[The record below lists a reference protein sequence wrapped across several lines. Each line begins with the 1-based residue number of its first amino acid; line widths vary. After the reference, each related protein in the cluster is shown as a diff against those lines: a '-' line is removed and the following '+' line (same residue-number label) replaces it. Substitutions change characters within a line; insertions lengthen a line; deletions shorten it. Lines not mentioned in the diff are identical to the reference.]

1 MEIVKY
7 LLEPSIFKKPNCGES
22 LNEATNSDL
31 RKFLLSDSAIDFLKK
46 LLSDGHIYT
55 ETIEANP
62 VLSFSTG
69 VAALQTFVSINWLG
83 EQPPEDGALPFP
95 ENFSH
100 LNRVEDGDSFVNNVK
115 NIELLLL
122 AKIILVDCVRE
133 TCDDLSVLTWGLRC
147 CGLLVSVLD
156 ERSDILHQ
164 QSSEIVT
171 RGESLEDSDPGVRA
185 LFHLQVAR
193 HHCLY
198 YRVREAEKSL
208 DKAASCVGLSV
219 TETGALG
226 KRTIHQVK
234 DVAQFCLEIKTAED
248 DQGYQG
254 DVIEMD
260 REQLARDV
268 RLEDELRLESIK
280 FKDSER
286 SDREKAVRLSGLQQA
301 VLLCRYSCKVETVA
315 VVDSLTSEEVLPYL
329 APVLSCPQAW
339 ALHLASLLARSK
351 LEAKGGRTVERSMA
365 QMETCVENIKL
376 APGGEVDRLR
386 LIHVSTLPP
395 LWEVEGSLGKLLL
408 SLGLTKAGLEVFL
421 KLEMFDEV
429 IACYTLLEL
438 RHKAA
443 EVIRQRLEEKETAKL
458 WCLLG
463 DATDDLECYHK
474 ALALSKNRSAR
485 AYRSIGL
492 RSYFDKNYEECIPW
506 LQKSLNLSSFQP
518 LLILRLAFSAMELED
533 WELAAKSYRN
543 YCSFEMDNFEA
554 WNNLAK
560 CYVKLGDKERAWRV
574 MQEAVRC
581 DFDNW
586 KVWDNLMVLSLDVGA
601 FNDVIRS
608 YSRILDIKQ
617 THMDCQ
623 VLTILSRAIIDN
635 RPDCEGIEAGRLR
648 EKFQKFLARLTVA
661 MPKVMILILI
671 MFGILI
677 SILQEATAWRVFGD
691 IIGVKA
697 SEQTEIV
704 RRVQCYQKSLA
715 CLTGNRGWERME
727 EDCLQVIDT
736 GLALMEAVSGVTGAQ
751 CLQMSSSI
759 RMSLSSA
766 VKLIQQGQT
775 NVNTGEVKE
784 TLREKL
790 QSLSSELSILTD
802 RILQLR
808 EG

>member
-7 LLEPSIFKKPNCGES
+7 LLEPSIFMKPSCGEN
-22 LNEATNSDL
+22 LNEASSSDL
-31 RKFLLSDSAIDFLKK
+31 RQFLVSDSTISFLKRLLSDDNI
-46 LLSDGHIYT
+46 II
-55 ETIEANP
+55 ETVEAKP
-62 VLSFSTG
+62 VLAYCTG

-83 EQPPEDGALPFP
+83 EQPLEDGALPFP
-95 ENFSH
+95 DNFIQIH
-100 LNRVEDGDSFVNNVK
+100 RVEDGDSFVNNVRD
-115 NIELLLL
+115 IELLVL
-122 AKIILVDCVRE
+122 AKIILMDSVRKSCE
-133 TCDDLSVLTWGLRC
+133 DLSLLTWSLRC
-147 CGLLVSVLD
+147 CGLMASVLD
-156 ERSDILHQ
+156 ERSDILHRQ
-164 QSSEIVT
+164 ASEIVA
-171 RGESLEDSDPGVRA
+171 RGESLEDSDSGARA

-208 DKAASCVGLSV
+208 DKAASSVGLRVS
-219 TETGALG
+219 ETGALG
-226 KRTIHQVK
+226 KRTVHQVK
-234 DVAQFCLEIKTAED
+234 DVAQFCLEIKTED
-248 DQGYQG
+248 ENGYIG
-254 DVIEMD
+254 DIIEMD

-268 RLEDELRLESIK
+268 RLEDELRLESIQ
-280 FKDSER
+280 FSDSER

-339 ALHLASLLARSK
+339 ALHLAALLARSK

-376 APGGEVDRLR
+376 PPAGQVDRLR
-386 LIHVSTLPP
+386 LIHVSSLPP

-408 SLGLTKAGLEVFL
+408 SLGLTKAALEVFL

-443 EVIRQRLEEKETAKL
+443 EVIKLRLEEKETAKL

-463 DATDDLECYHK
+463 DATDEMECYHK
-474 ALALSKNRSAR
+474 ALALSNNRSAR
-485 AYRSIGL
+485 AHRSIGL
-492 RSYFDKNYEECIPW
+492 RIYFDKDYEGCIPW
-506 LQKSLNLSSFQP
+506 FEKSLNLSSFQP
-518 LLILRLAFSAMELED
+518 LLILRLAFSAMEIEN
-533 WELAAKSYRN
+533 WELAARSYRN

-560 CYVKLGDKERAWRV
+560 CYVKLGEKERAWRV
-574 MQEAVRC
+574 LQEAVRC

-617 THMDCQ
+617 THIDDQ

-635 RPDCEGIEAGRLR
+635 RTDCEGNEAGRLR

-661 MPKVMILILI
+661 MPKVRFL
-671 MFGILI
+671 
-677 SILQEATAWRVFGD
+677 
-691 IIGVKA
+691 K
-697 SEQTEIV
+697 
-704 RRVQCYQKSLA
+704 
-715 CLTGNRGWERME
+715 
-727 EDCLQVIDT
+727 
-736 GLALMEAVSGVTGAQ
+736 
-751 CLQMSSSI
+751 
-759 RMSLSSA
+759 
-766 VKLIQQGQT
+766 
-775 NVNTGEVKE
+775 NV
-784 TLREKL
+784 
-790 QSLSSELSILTD
+790 
-802 RILQLR
+802 
-808 EG
+808 